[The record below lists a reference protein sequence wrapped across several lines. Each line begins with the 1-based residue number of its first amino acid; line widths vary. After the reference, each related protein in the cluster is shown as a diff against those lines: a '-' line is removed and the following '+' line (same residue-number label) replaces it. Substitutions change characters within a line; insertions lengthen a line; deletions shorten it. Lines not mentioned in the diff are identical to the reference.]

1 MQFYIGISK
10 LNILFS
16 SILLDCVLMRK
27 TIFKKLEA
35 QGLIANYNRLRKNLP
50 PKLPDR
56 VFIWDET
63 FREGIKAPT
72 VYLTYVEQVRLAK
85 LMDEAGVSEINVGFP
100 ALSEDERRNVKRIVN
115 ESFSNVKLTA
125 SAEATISSVGACLE
139 CGIKEV
145 TIESPFN
152 GLNLQYKLKLTKEQ
166 AEQRIVESID
176 YAKKHGANI
185 DFVLMDGTRTPLEDI
200 LQIFEAAATAG
211 ARRLTIADS
220 VGFIRPLSMR
230 YLMSH
235 VRDGLPDSVKNKV
248 ALSIHCHNDF
258 GLATANT
265 LAAVEEGVAYVHTCI
280 AGFGERAGIA
290 PFEEVVTALE
300 LLYNID
306 TGVDLGKIY
315 RLAQSAEK
323 AFALPIQFHKP
334 IIGETIF
341 THEVEEDVEEMMAH
355 PLVFEPFP
363 PEIVGRETTIFVGR
377 NTEQTLIQKLLEKA
391 GIRASPRQM
400 DELFR
405 RIKGPQESLDKG
417 EAQMIYYQ
425 VKKLMKELLKGY
437 TMEEFWRLVEQVTRQ
452 KPKLPKEKLQSQ
464 QTADQLIT

>member
-1 MQFYIGISK
+1 
-10 LNILFS
+10 
-16 SILLDCVLMRK
+16 MRK

-85 LMDEAGVSEINVGFP
+85 LMDEAGVDIINVGFP
-100 ALSEDERRNVKRIVN
+100 TLSEEEKRTVKRIVN
-115 ESFSNVKLTA
+115 ESFSHAKLTA
-125 SAEATISSVGACLE
+125 SAEATRNSVDACLE
-139 CGIKEV
+139 SGIKEI
-145 TIESPFN
+145 TIESPIN
-152 GLNLQYKLKLTKEQ
+152 GLNLQYRQKMTKEQ
-166 AEQRIVESID
+166 ALQRITDSID
-176 YAKKHGANI
+176 YAKKHGTTV
-185 DFVLMDGTRTPLEDI
+185 DFVLMDGTRTLIEDI
-200 LQIFEAAATAG
+200 VQVFEAAANAG
-211 ARRLTIADS
+211 AVRLGIADS

-230 YLMSH
+230 YLVSH
-235 VRDGLPDSVKNKV
+235 VRDSLPDAVKEKA

-258 GLATANT
+258 GLASANT
-265 LAAVEEGVAYVHTCI
+265 LAAMEEGVPYLHTCI

-290 PFEEVVTALE
+290 PFEEVVTATE

-306 TGVDLGKIY
+306 TGIDMGKIY
-315 RLAQSAEK
+315 RLAQTAEK
-323 AFALPIQFHKP
+323 AFAMPIQFHKP
-334 IIGETIF
+334 IIGENIF
-341 THEVEEDVEEMMAH
+341 THEVEEDVEEMMSQ

-363 PEIVGRETTIFVGR
+363 PEIVGRETMIFVGR
-377 NTEQTLIQKLLEKA
+377 NTGQTLIQKLLEKA

-405 RIKGPQESLDKG
+405 RIKGPQENLDKG
-417 EAQMIYYQ
+417 EAQMTYYQ

-437 TMEEFWRLVEQVTRQ
+437 TMDEFWRLAELVTRQ
-452 KPKLPKEKLQSQ
+452 KPKLPKANKKQVQ
-464 QTADQLIT
+464 RTADQLIA

>member
-1 MQFYIGISK
+1 
-10 LNILFS
+10 
-16 SILLDCVLMRK
+16 MRK

-85 LMDEAGVSEINVGFP
+85 LMDESGVSIINVGFP
-100 ALSEDERRNVKRIVN
+100 ALSDEEKRTVKRIVN
-115 ESFSNVKLTA
+115 ESLTYSKLTA
-125 SAEATISSVGACLE
+125 SAEPTKKSVNACLE
-139 CGIKEV
+139 CGIKDI
-145 TIESPFN
+145 TIESPIN
-152 GLNLQYKLKLTKEQ
+152 GLNLKFKLKLTKEQ
-166 AEQRIVESID
+166 AMQRIVESVD
-176 YAKKHGANI
+176 YAKKHGAIVN
-185 DFVLMDGTRTPLEDI
+185 FVLMDGTRTPLEDI
-200 LQIFEAAATAG
+200 LEVLEAAAGVG
-211 ARRLTIADS
+211 ASRLGIADS
-220 VGFIRPLSMR
+220 VGFMRPLSMR

-235 VRDGLPDSVKNKV
+235 IREGLSDAVRKNV
-248 ALSIHCHNDF
+248 PLSIHCHNDF
-258 GLATANT
+258 GLASANT
-265 LAAVEEGVAYVHTCI
+265 LAAMEEGVSYLHTCI

-290 PFEEVVTALE
+290 PFEEVVTAAE

-306 TGVDLGKIY
+306 TGIDLGKIY
-315 RLAQSAEK
+315 RIAQSTEK

-334 IIGETIF
+334 IIGENIF
-341 THEVEEDVEEMMAH
+341 THEVEEEVGEMLSQ

-363 PEIVGRETTIFVGR
+363 PEIVGRETMIFIGR
-377 NTEQTLIQKLLEKA
+377 NTGQTLIQKLLENA

-417 EAQMIYYQ
+417 EAQMTYYQ
-425 VKKLMKELLKGY
+425 VKKLMKELLKGF
-437 TMEEFWRLVEQVTRQ
+437 TMEDFWRLVEQVTRQ
-452 KPKLPKEKLQSQ
+452 KPKLQKPSKKQPG
-464 QTADQLIT
+464 QTADQLLS

>member
-1 MQFYIGISK
+1 
-10 LNILFS
+10 
-16 SILLDCVLMRK
+16 MRK

-85 LMDEAGVSEINVGFP
+85 LMDEAGVDIINVGFP
-100 ALSEDERRNVKRIVN
+100 TLSEEEKRTVKRIVN
-115 ESFSNVKLTA
+115 ESFSHAKLTA
-125 SAEATISSVGACLE
+125 SAEATRNSVDACLE
-139 CGIKEV
+139 SGIKEI
-145 TIESPFN
+145 TIESPIN
-152 GLNLQYKLKLTKEQ
+152 GLNLQYRQKMTKEQ
-166 AEQRIVESID
+166 ALQRITDSID
-176 YAKKHGANI
+176 YAKKHGTTV
-185 DFVLMDGTRTPLEDI
+185 DFVLMDGTRTLIEDI
-200 LQIFEAAATAG
+200 VQVFEAAANAG
-211 ARRLTIADS
+211 AVRLGIADS

-230 YLMSH
+230 YLVSH
-235 VRDGLPDSVKNKV
+235 VRDSLPDAVKEKA

-258 GLATANT
+258 GLASANT
-265 LAAVEEGVAYVHTCI
+265 LAAMEEGVPYLHTCI

-290 PFEEVVTALE
+290 PFEEVVTAAE

-306 TGVDLGKIY
+306 TGIDMGKIY
-315 RLAQSAEK
+315 RLAQTAEK
-323 AFALPIQFHKP
+323 AFAMPIQFHKP
-334 IIGETIF
+334 IIGENIF
-341 THEVEEDVEEMMAH
+341 THEVEEDVEEMMSQ

-363 PEIVGRETTIFVGR
+363 PEIVGRETMIFVGR
-377 NTEQTLIQKLLEKA
+377 NTGQTLIQKLLEKA

-405 RIKGPQESLDKG
+405 RIKGPQENLDKG
-417 EAQMIYYQ
+417 EAQMTYYQ

-437 TMEEFWRLVEQVTRQ
+437 TMDEFWRLAELVTRQ
-452 KPKLPKEKLQSQ
+452 KPKLPKANKKQVQ
-464 QTADQLIT
+464 RTADQLIA

>member
-1 MQFYIGISK
+1 
-10 LNILFS
+10 
-16 SILLDCVLMRK
+16 MRK

-85 LMDEAGVSEINVGFP
+85 LMDEAGVAIINVGFP
-100 ALSEDERRNVKRIVN
+100 ALSEDEKRTVKRIVN
-115 ESFSNVKLTA
+115 ESFSQAKLTA
-125 SAEATISSVGACLE
+125 SAEPTRSSINACLE
-139 CGIKEV
+139 CGIKDI
-145 TIESPFN
+145 TLESPIN
-152 GLNLQYKLKLTKEQ
+152 GLNLQYKQKITKEQ
-166 AEQRIVESID
+166 ALQKIAESIA
-176 YAKKHGANI
+176 YAKDHGVTTS
-185 DFVLMDGTRTPLEDI
+185 FVLMDATRTPLEDI
-200 LQIFEAAATAG
+200 VQVFEIAANAG
-211 ARRLTIADS
+211 AVRLGVADS

-230 YLMSH
+230 YLISH
-235 VRDGLPDSVKNKV
+235 IRDSLPEAVKRK
-248 ALSIHCHNDF
+248 APLSIHCHNDF
-258 GLATANT
+258 GLASANT
-265 LAAVEEGVAYVHTCI
+265 LAAMEEGVSYLHTCI

-290 PFEEVVTALE
+290 PFEEVVTAAE

-306 TGVDLGKIY
+306 TGIDLGKIY
-315 RLAQSAEK
+315 RIAQSAEK
-323 AFALPIQFHKP
+323 AFAMPIQFHKP
-334 IIGETIF
+334 IIGENIF
-341 THEVEEDVEEMMAH
+341 THEVEEEVEEMMAH

-363 PEIVGRETTIFVGR
+363 PEIVGRETMIFIGR
-377 NTEQTLIQKLLEKA
+377 NTGQTLIQKLLENA

-417 EAQMIYYQ
+417 EAQMTYYQ
-425 VKKLMKELLKGY
+425 VKKLMKDLLKGY
-437 TMEEFWRLVEQVTRQ
+437 TMDQFWRLVEQVTRQ
-452 KPKLPKEKLQSQ
+452 KPKLPKVNKKQGE